1 LYRILIPGA
10 ARRFRN
16 YEDALA
22 LAGLEP
28 VSGAADGTYDGLL
41 LPGGGDLDPAAYG
54 RENTAS
60 REIDAARD
68 ARELAAA
75 AACFAAGKPVLGVCR
90 GAQVLCA
97 ALGGALL
104 QDIPGHEALPDG
116 ADRLHRT
123 EASGLLA
130 ALYGPAPLVNSCH
143 HQAAEAAPP
152 GCRVLQRAEDGVI
165 EAFAHD
171 RLPVLA
177 VQWHP
182 ERLCGRFARADAAD
196 GLKVFLWLREACGKN
211 G

>member
-1 LYRILIPGA
+1 LYRILIPGTA
-10 ARRFRN
+10 HRFRN

-22 LAGLEP
+22 LAGLEA
-28 VSGAADGTYDGLL
+28 VSGAAGAACDGLL
-41 LPGGGDLDPAAYG
+41 LPGGGDLDPAVYG

-60 REIDAARD
+60 REIDPVRD
-68 ARELAAA
+68 ASELAAA
-75 AACFAAGKPVLGVCR
+75 AACFAGGKPVLGICR
-90 GAQVLCA
+90 GAQLLCA

-104 QDIPGHEALPDG
+104 QDISGHGLQPDG
-116 ADRLHRT
+116 LDSLHLTR
-123 EASGLLA
+123 ASGLIA
-130 ALYGPAPLVNSCH
+130 ALCGPAPVVNSHH

-152 GCRVLQRAEDGVI
+152 GCRVLQRAEDGTI

-182 ERLCGRFARADAAD
+182 ERLCGRFRREGAAD
-196 GLKVFLWLREACGKN
+196 GLKIFLWLREACEKN